1 MNEQTNRPGRSDE
14 NRHVSLAKFLE
25 EKGFYIILFLCV
37 AAIGIAGYVFFFA
50 DPTTVSPVSADVT
63 DSADIL
69 ANWTTA
75 ALPSLSDPDEDEEVF
90 GRAST
95 TKAAATSATSGTT
108 AATSAATK
116 PAAASTAATTGASTR
131 AAVQT
136 TTAAQATT
144 TAAKSK
150 AADFFVRPLPG
161 EVLNPYSADELVYD
175 RTNGDWRTHNG
186 TDFAASDGDKVY
198 AVADGTVADVYT
210 DEFYGTSLLLDH
222 GGGLQTVY
230 TGLGATLTV
239 KEGQEV
245 SAGDVLGMLEA
256 SILFESAQPVHLH
269 LEMLQDGQRI
279 DPMSLIPG

>member
-1 MNEQTNRPGRSDE
+1 MNEQTNRHSQPDE
-14 NRHVSLAKFLE
+14 NRPGGFAKFLE

-50 DPTTVSPVSADVT
+50 DPTGTVPVSADGAST
-63 DSADIL
+63 DAADIL

-75 ALPSLSDPDEDEEVF
+75 ALPSLSSDDEDEETF

-95 TKAAATSATSGTT
+95 TTASATTAATTTARSSAATSA
-108 AATSAATK
+108 AATSAATT
-116 PAAASTAATTGASTR
+116 SAATTAASS
-131 AAVQT
+131 
-136 TTAAQATT
+136 TAKT
-144 TAAKSK
+144 

-161 EVLNPYSADELVYD
+161 EVINPYSADELVYD

-186 TDFAASDGDKVY
+186 VDFAASDGDKVY
-198 AVADGTVADVYT
+198 AVADGRVADIYT
-210 DEFYGTSLLLDH
+210 DDYYGTSLLLDH

-239 KEGQEV
+239 EEGQEV
-245 SAGDVLGMLEA
+245 SAGDTLGMLEA

>member
-1 MNEQTNRPGRSDE
+1 MNEQNNRPVHGDE
-14 NRHVSLAKFLE
+14 QRPRSLAKFLE

-50 DPTTVSPVSADVT
+50 DPTAVSPVSADAG

-75 ALPSLSDPDEDEEVF
+75 ALPSFSDPDEDEEVF

-95 TKAAATSATSGTT
+95 KVTTT
-108 AATSAATK
+108 ARSAVSTTRAV
-116 PAAASTAATTGASTR
+116 ASSAASTAASSSAAAASAKP
-131 AAVQT
+131 AA
-136 TTAAQATT
+136 TASPAATS
-144 TAAKSK
+144 ASK

-198 AVADGTVADVYT
+198 AIADGRVADIYT
-210 DEFYGTSLLLDH
+210 DDYYGTSLLLDH

-230 TGLGATLTV
+230 MGLGASLNV
-239 KEGQEV
+239 KAGQQV

>member
-1 MNEQTNRPGRSDE
+1 MNEQTNRPGRGDE

-50 DPTTVSPVSADVT
+50 DPTAAAPVSADAEQSA
-63 DSADIL
+63 DAADIL

-75 ALPSLSDPDEDEEVF
+75 ALPSLSSDEGEDEETF

-95 TKAAATSATSGTT
+95 TTTAAVTTT
-108 AATSAATK
+108 AATKPGTTESRAT
-116 PAAASTAATTGASTR
+116 S
-131 AAVQT
+131 VT
-136 TTAAQATT
+136 TTARATSAVTT
-144 TAAKSK
+144 TAGSEKR

-161 EVLNPYSADELVYD
+161 EVINPYSGDELVYD

-186 TDFAASDGDKVY
+186 VDFAAADGDKIF
-198 AVADGTVADVYT
+198 AVADGRVADIYT
-210 DEFYGTSLLLDH
+210 DDYYGTSLLLDH

-230 TGLGATLTV
+230 TGLGATLSV
-239 KEGQEV
+239 EEGQEV
-245 SAGDVLGMLEA
+245 SAGDTLGMLEA
-256 SILFESAQPVHLH
+256 SVLFESAQQVHLH
-269 LEMLQDGQRI
+269 LEMLQDGKRI